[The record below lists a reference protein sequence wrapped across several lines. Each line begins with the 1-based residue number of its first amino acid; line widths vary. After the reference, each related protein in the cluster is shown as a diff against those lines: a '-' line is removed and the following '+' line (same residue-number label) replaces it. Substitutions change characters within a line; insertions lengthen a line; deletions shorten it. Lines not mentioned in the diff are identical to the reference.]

1 MNDYFNEHARH
12 FKALAQCHAKLQLA
26 ARMGP
31 GAVNDPLVKMH
42 PRRPRPHPGFPHGPG
57 MPGPDPRFAHRPDG
71 PMPGEHRRHRHV
83 HPSGKPRPFRPHDGH
98 APPASSTLIYGKH
111 PPQMLRTWS
120 PVLVLDPTLMAEDNV
135 NNHILSSFR
144 GPPPREDG
152 IRIPLVTR
160 DVRSGPPGPVFHL
173 DREYAITGALRRSY
187 YLVMEYNNVPYQ
199 FVFDFPDHAWFHD
212 LYGLRKTA
220 YVTIRAENSSELW
233 DLHLKPS
240 RDKSN
245 LFGYIYRRSELKR
258 IILNQQQ
265 SLLNHRR
272 LPLVFDLDDTLVR
285 VVANNDP
292 RYVPEHEAAKVPHR
306 VRKLEDGRRVVL
318 ADRVQE
324 FIEWA
329 HNYFEISVCSLGDP
343 QYVKMVVSVLDP
355 HHTWIKG
362 ILYSARQEYNH
373 HIALSNRHKPPKDLL
388 SLYAF
393 CTLTPEEYR
402 CAMYPNA
409 GVDTLPR
416 RSSDRW
422 GSAFGRGS
430 NISTTALTFPMPLI
444 IDDMSNMWPTEQQD
458 NIIYVR
464 DRKNVGV
471 WDVPLYPHIHNVLQ
485 FVHSEFFRQYDL
497 HLRNPREHPDLPSAP
512 KSYKEYLRGMF
523 RDQIGST
530 PSLPLSRPYS
540 SLSTTLNDSSGVSS
554 GPPPHGT
561 AAYATNGKAPRTGN
575 SRATAQDAYSTEPT
589 ANATTSAS
597 DSSRPIAGQTNGSER
612 RRNGGDYGHAGG
624 SSPVQPGLPP
634 NYRGNGGGGSSSMWS
649 PSTTM
654 MTNHPHP

>member
-1 MNDYFNEHARH
+1 
-12 FKALAQCHAKLQLA
+12 
-26 ARMGP
+26 
-31 GAVNDPLVKMH
+31 
-42 PRRPRPHPGFPHGPG
+42 
-57 MPGPDPRFAHRPDG
+57 
-71 PMPGEHRRHRHV
+71 
-83 HPSGKPRPFRPHDGH
+83 
-98 APPASSTLIYGKH
+98 
-111 PPQMLRTWS
+111 
-120 PVLVLDPTLMAEDNV
+120 
-135 NNHILSSFR
+135 
-144 GPPPREDG
+144 
-152 IRIPLVTR
+152 
-160 DVRSGPPGPVFHL
+160 
-173 DREYAITGALRRSY
+173 
-187 YLVMEYNNVPYQ
+187 MEYSNVPYQ

-220 YVTIRAENSSELW
+220 YVTIRAENSSEQW

-306 VRKLEDGRRVVL
+306 VRKLEDGRKVVL

-409 GVDTLPR
+409 GVDALPHR
-416 RSSDRW
+416 ASDRW

-444 IDDMSNMWPTEQQD
+444 IDDMSNMWPAEQQD

-464 DRKNVGV
+464 DRKNV
-471 WDVPLYPHIHNVLQ
+471 
-485 FVHSEFFRQYDL
+485 
-497 HLRNPREHPDLPSAP
+497 
-512 KSYKEYLRGMF
+512 
-523 RDQIGST
+523 
-530 PSLPLSRPYS
+530 
-540 SLSTTLNDSSGVSS
+540 
-554 GPPPHGT
+554 
-561 AAYATNGKAPRTGN
+561 
-575 SRATAQDAYSTEPT
+575 
-589 ANATTSAS
+589 
-597 DSSRPIAGQTNGSER
+597 
-612 RRNGGDYGHAGG
+612 
-624 SSPVQPGLPP
+624 
-634 NYRGNGGGGSSSMWS
+634 
-649 PSTTM
+649 
-654 MTNHPHP
+654 